1 MAART
6 RSYGSLLNEKIR
18 RSLVNKFVALTA
30 VATAALA
37 ANPALAQAPQG
48 PRIEALVGYDAPRVR
63 VNDSGITGTFKDE
76 GVVYGV
82 GAGYDFA
89 LGNGAALGVDVEAS
103 DSTVKETNSAG
114 TLKIERDLYAGGRV
128 SFPLG
133 ADGSNVYLKGGY
145 TNARFSAESGALRVK
160 EDLNGY
166 RIGGGGQFA
175 LSGKAYVGGEYRFSD
190 YEQDVR
196 RHQIVATVGTRF

>member
-1 MAART
+1 
-6 RSYGSLLNEKIR
+6 
-18 RSLVNKFVALTA
+18 VNKFVALSA

-37 ANPALAQAPQG
+37 ATPALAQAPQG
-48 PRIEALVGYDAPRVR
+48 PRVEALVGYDAPRIR
-63 VNDSGITGTFKDE
+63 VNEGGINGTFKDE

-82 GAGYDFA
+82 GAGFDFA

-103 DSTVKETNSAG
+103 ESTVKETNVAG
-114 TLKIERDLYAGGRV
+114 TLRADRDLYAGGRV

-145 TNARFSAESGALRVK
+145 TNARFSAENGALQAK
-160 EDLNGY
+160 QDLDGY
-166 RIGGGGQFA
+166 RLGAGAQFA
-175 LSGKAYVGGEYRFSD
+175 VGGRAYVGGEYRFSD

-196 RHQIVATVGTRF
+196 KHQIVATLGTRF